1 MADSQSSKTHLL
13 FSLGGALYGV
23 DAGIVYEVVW
33 LPEITNVPDAPQ
45 YIAGVFNFGGRI
57 IPVLD
62 LSEWLGL
69 EPQPYRL
76 SDSVVILL
84 EEDRW
89 LGILVNEIHDVY
101 SGTPEELLAGFA
113 EKDAPNRILR
123 AATEVDG
130 KLVLLPDHH
139 RLIQYA
145 EPLQGLTEANL
156 RPLPETAL
164 PDREREIFR
173 ERARSLALKTD
184 WQEIPGLI
192 QVAIIKL
199 NGEHFG
205 VKVECVRE
213 FFRARNITPVPC
225 CPDHILG
232 NVNLRGEVLTVIDIR
247 GILKMPLAK
256 IESESTIMVAE
267 AGGSLV
273 GIAIDEAADIA
284 SLHPAQITAVPLAA
298 AGAVGND
305 FLAGAA
311 PYGKSV
317 VTILDLAKILASEE
331 LIVNEEV

>member
-1 MADSQSSKTHLL
+1 M
-13 FSLGGALYGV
+13 
-23 DAGIVYEVVW
+23 
-33 LPEITNVPDAPQ
+33 PDAPR
-45 YIAGVFNFGGRI
+45 YIAGVFNYGGKI

-76 SDSVVILL
+76 SDSVVILM
-84 EEDRW
+84 EEGRW
-89 LGILVNEIHDVY
+89 LGILVNEVHDVY
-101 SGTPEELLAGFA
+101 SGAPEELLAGFA
-113 EKDAPNRILR
+113 EAEAPNRVLR

-139 RLIQYA
+139 QLIRYA
-145 EPLQGLTEANL
+145 ETLQGLTEANF
-156 RPLPETAL
+156 RPPSETL
-164 PDREREIFR
+164 PDRDREIFR
-173 ERARSLALKTD
+173 ERARSLALQTD
-184 WQEIPGLI
+184 WQEPAGLM

-213 FFRARNITPVPC
+213 FFGARNITPVPC

-256 IESESTIMVAE
+256 IESESTIMVADT
-267 AGGSLV
+267 GGSLV

-284 SLHPAQITAVPLAA
+284 SLHPAQITAVPVAA
-298 AGAVGND
+298 ADAAGNE
-305 FLAGAA
+305 FLAGTAL
-311 PYGKSV
+311 YGKSV